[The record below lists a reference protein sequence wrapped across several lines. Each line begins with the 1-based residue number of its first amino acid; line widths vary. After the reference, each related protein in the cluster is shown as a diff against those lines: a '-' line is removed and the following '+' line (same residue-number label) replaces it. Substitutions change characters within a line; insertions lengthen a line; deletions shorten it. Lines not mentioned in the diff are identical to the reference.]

1 MTPVAASVVDYWP
14 LIGVALVVAGFALR
28 LNPALVVVGS
38 GIATGLIAGKT
49 PLQVLELLGE
59 AFTKQRYLALFLL
72 TLPVIGLLERHGLQE
87 HAKAW
92 IAKLRGATAGRA
104 LTAYLAGR
112 QLLSALGLVDLG
124 GHAQTVRPL
133 MAPMAV
139 GAAENLHGPLPAPL
153 RDRLKAMTA
162 ATDNMG
168 RFFGEDVFV
177 AFGAVLLM
185 QAFFAEQGIALE
197 PLQIALWGIP
207 TALCAFAIHATRLLR
222 LDARLAREVAALRA
236 RALQSANDESTGA
249 DTRERT
255 NAVAADV
262 RGLQTPVVIA
272 VPRVAT
278 SVAPTGEAA
287 RQDTTPTDPEPPR

>member
-1 MTPVAASVVDYWP
+1 MTPIDTTLVDYWP
-14 LIGVALVVAGFALR
+14 LIGVALVVIGFALR

-104 LTAYLAGR
+104 LAAYLAGR

-153 RDRLKAMTA
+153 RDRIKAMTA
-162 ATDNMG
+162 ASDNVG

-222 LDARLAREVAALRA
+222 MDARLARAVAALQACATQPVHDDDTDSGALPRA
-236 RALQSANDESTGA
+236 GTSWHAAAGSVTQTGPGP
-249 DTRERT
+249 D
-255 NAVAADV
+255 
-262 RGLQTPVVIA
+262 
-272 VPRVAT
+272 RVGT
-278 SVAPTGEAA
+278 SVAAQHDSG
-287 RQDTTPTDPEPPR
+287 RRTPPADPEPPR